1 VYDGHLCPSFINY
14 ILSKT
19 FTSGYCYFFFLN
31 LSSYEGEKREVLRHE
46 MENLLTQYAVCSNC
60 ISRLW
65 DLAGRIPSVSI
76 VSQGVCASHG
86 SPSIGLFTQV
96 T

>member
-1 VYDGHLCPSFINY
+1 
-14 ILSKT
+14 
-19 FTSGYCYFFFLN
+19 
-31 LSSYEGEKREVLRHE
+31 

-96 T
+96 TWVTSELGERPWTTAYLVRVDESREI